1 MRLTQAQGKG
11 TTLTHLKGTVHKGLI
26 QVNDHADPALIL
38 LCHLGE
44 QAGPRDLIKLVLE
57 TLEQIGLGDGV
68 GLLLVCELSGR
79 AGLDNMLSGRQ
90 AHSLESRSET
100 AGKVQDARSVKKAP
114 GKSAWLCPM
123 YGT

>member
-1 MRLTQAQGKG
+1 MRGPLN
-11 TTLTHLKGTVHKGLI
+11 LYRHYEVSIVDRLKGTVHKGLI

-79 AGLDNMLSGRQ
+79 AGLDNMLCV
-90 AHSLESRSET
+90 ET
-100 AGKVQDARSVKKAP
+100 AQEGLEDAAATGFLRR
-114 GKSAWLCPM
+114 GL
-123 YGT
+123 GD